1 MRIVKCKIVNEELAM
16 WTVLILQNTT
26 VPKCGVTRSAFG
38 GDRDYRPVGKVI
50 LHIKTTFYEYIIFV
64 PRKRMKQV
72 TSAQINKI
80 KLLLY
85 ILHTTDS
92 INIPFSLHRRLRLYK
107 IVKHKFP
114 YHETQIFYQS
124 KYLQLTKDSFSHN

>member
-1 MRIVKCKIVNEELAM
+1 MPGSRTEMRIVKCKIVNEELAM

-85 ILHTTDS
+85 ILHTVS
-92 INIPFSLHRRLRLYK
+92 ISPELVFHIKSGL
-107 IVKHKFP
+107 IV
-114 YHETQIFYQS
+114 E
-124 KYLQLTKDSFSHN
+124 